1 MNKISLILTA
11 TLLLLQACG
20 YNGESRAMGT
30 LERDR
35 IQLSAPVAEQIADIH
50 VAEGDKVE
58 AGQLLLQ
65 LDSRSAAARVA
76 QRRAELAE
84 AGARLDE
91 LQQGARVEERRAARA
106 AIEAATA
113 AATEAR
119 LRYQRTRELF
129 VAKVVGQAELD
140 AAIAERDHTKAL
152 VEQANEQWLQ
162 LENGTRSEQ
171 LAQAEARVAAA
182 AAALKAEEKA
192 LDDLSLRAPLASEVD
207 ILPWK
212 RGDRVAQGTQLVALL
227 ALDKPY
233 ARVYLPQ
240 TAISKLSRGDKLEV
254 WVDGVEQ
261 PLKGT
266 VRNIR
271 SQPAFT
277 PFYALNERDRARLM
291 YLTDID
297 VEGAESLP
305 SGLALE
311 VRLP

>member
-20 YNGESRAMGT
+20 DSGESRAMGT

>member
-20 YNGESRAMGT
+20 DNGESRAMGT

-84 AGARLDE
+84 AGARFDE

>member
-20 YNGESRAMGT
+20 DSGESRAMGT

-84 AGARLDE
+84 AGARLNE

-129 VAKVVGQAELD
+129 TAKVVGQAELD

>member
-20 YNGESRAMGT
+20 DNGESRAMGT

-129 VAKVVGQAELD
+129 VAKVLGQAELD

-254 WVDGVEQ
+254 CVDGVEQ

>member
-20 YNGESRAMGT
+20 DNGESRAMGT

-192 LDDLSLRAPLASEVD
+192 LDDLSLRAPLASEVN

>member
-11 TLLLLQACG
+11 TLLLLQACVDSDK
-20 YNGESRAMGT
+20 SRAMGT

-84 AGARLDE
+84 AGARFDE

-129 VAKVVGQAELD
+129 AAKVVGQAELD

>member
-20 YNGESRAMGT
+20 DNGESRAMGT

-50 VAEGDKVE
+50 VVEGDKVE

-84 AGARLDE
+84 ASARFDE

>member
-20 YNGESRAMGT
+20 DSGESRAMGT

-58 AGQLLLQ
+58 VGQLLLQ

-84 AGARLDE
+84 AGAKLDE

>member
-20 YNGESRAMGT
+20 DSGESRAMGT

-91 LQQGARVEERRAARA
+91 LQQGARVEELRAARA

-129 VAKVVGQAELD
+129 IAKVVGQAELD

-152 VEQANEQWLQ
+152 VEQANEHWLQ

-171 LAQAEARVAAA
+171 LAQAEARVAAV

-254 WVDGVEQ
+254 WVDGVAQ

>member
-20 YNGESRAMGT
+20 DSGEGRAMGT

-129 VAKVVGQAELD
+129 AAKVVGQAELD
-140 AAIAERDHTKAL
+140 ASIAERDHTKAL

>member
-20 YNGESRAMGT
+20 DNGESRAMGT

-261 PLKGT
+261 PLNGT

>member
-20 YNGESRAMGT
+20 DNGESRAMGT

-50 VAEGDKVE
+50 VVEGDKVE

-129 VAKVVGQAELD
+129 AAKVVGQAELD
-140 AAIAERDHTKAL
+140 AAIAERDHTKPWSSRPMTLAATGKRYP
-152 VEQANEQWLQ
+152 QRTT
-162 LENGTRSEQ
+162 GPGRSQ
-171 LAQAEARVAAA
+171 SR
-182 AAALKAEEKA
+182 
-192 LDDLSLRAPLASEVD
+192 SRS
-207 ILPWK
+207 
-212 RGDRVAQGTQLVALL
+212 GGAQG
-227 ALDKPY
+227 
-233 ARVYLPQ
+233 
-240 TAISKLSRGDKLEV
+240 RG
-254 WVDGVEQ
+254 
-261 PLKGT
+261 
-266 VRNIR
+266 
-271 SQPAFT
+271 
-277 PFYALNERDRARLM
+277 
-291 YLTDID
+291 
-297 VEGAESLP
+297 ESLGRP
-305 SGLALE
+305 QSQGAAGIRGGHIALE
-311 VRLP
+311 ERRSSGSGHSTCRAFGTG

>member
-20 YNGESRAMGT
+20 DSDESRAMGT

-129 VAKVVGQAELD
+129 TAKVVGQAELD

>member
-20 YNGESRAMGT
+20 DSGESRAMGT

-50 VAEGDKVE
+50 VAEGDKVG

-84 AGARLDE
+84 AGAWLDE

-129 VAKVVGQAELD
+129 AAKVVGQAELD
-140 AAIAERDHTKAL
+140 ASIAERDHTKAL

>member
-20 YNGESRAMGT
+20 DSGESRAMGT

-84 AGARLDE
+84 AGARFDE

-254 WVDGVEQ
+254 WVDGVAQ

-297 VEGAESLP
+297 VEGAEFLP

>member
-20 YNGESRAMGT
+20 DNGESRAMGT

-84 AGARLDE
+84 AGARLNE

-129 VAKVVGQAELD
+129 AAKVVGQAELD
-140 AAIAERDHTKAL
+140 ATIAERDHTKAL

-171 LAQAEARVAAA
+171 LVQAEARVAAA

>member
-1 MNKISLILTA
+1 M
-11 TLLLLQACG
+11 
-20 YNGESRAMGT
+20 
-30 LERDR
+30 
-35 IQLSAPVAEQIADIH
+35 
-50 VAEGDKVE
+50 
-58 AGQLLLQ
+58 
-65 LDSRSAAARVA
+65 
-76 QRRAELAE
+76 
-84 AGARLDE
+84 
-91 LQQGARVEERRAARA
+91 
-106 AIEAATA
+106 
-113 AATEAR
+113 
-119 LRYQRTRELF
+119 
-129 VAKVVGQAELD
+129 
-140 AAIAERDHTKAL
+140 

-171 LAQAEARVAAA
+171 LVQAEARVAAA

>member
-20 YNGESRAMGT
+20 DNGESRAMGT

-182 AAALKAEEKA
+182 AASLKAEEKA

>member
-20 YNGESRAMGT
+20 DNGESRAMGT

-84 AGARLDE
+84 AGARLNE

-106 AIEAATA
+106 AIEAVTA

-227 ALDKPY
+227 AQDKPY

>member
-20 YNGESRAMGT
+20 DNGESRAMGT

-58 AGQLLLQ
+58 AGQLLLH

-129 VAKVVGQAELD
+129 AAKVVGQAELD

-182 AAALKAEEKA
+182 AAALKAEEQA
-192 LDDLSLRAPLASEVD
+192 VDDLSLRAPLASEVD

>member
-20 YNGESRAMGT
+20 DNGESRAMGT

-50 VAEGDKVE
+50 VAEGDMVE

-65 LDSRSAAARVA
+65 LDSRSAVARVA

-129 VAKVVGQAELD
+129 AAKVVGQAELD

>member
-1 MNKISLILTA
+1 MNKISLILTV

-20 YNGESRAMGT
+20 DSDESRAMGT

-84 AGARLDE
+84 AGARFDE

-119 LRYQRTRELF
+119 LRYQRTSELF
-129 VAKVVGQAELD
+129 AAKVVGQAELD

-192 LDDLSLRAPLASEVD
+192 LDDLSLRAPQASEVD

>member
-20 YNGESRAMGT
+20 DNGESRAMGT

-84 AGARLDE
+84 AGARLNE

>member
-20 YNGESRAMGT
+20 DNGESRAMGT

-129 VAKVVGQAELD
+129 TAKVVGQAELD

>member
-20 YNGESRAMGT
+20 DNGESRAMGT

-50 VAEGDKVE
+50 VVEGDKVE

-84 AGARLDE
+84 ASARFDE

-212 RGDRVAQGTQLVALL
+212 RGDRVAQGIQLVALL

-266 VRNIR
+266 VRSIR

>member
-20 YNGESRAMGT
+20 DSGESRAMGT

-129 VAKVVGQAELD
+129 TAKVVGQAEL
-140 AAIAERDHTKAL
+140 AL
-152 VEQANEQWLQ
+152 
-162 LENGTRSEQ
+162 
-171 LAQAEARVAAA
+171 
-182 AAALKAEEKA
+182 
-192 LDDLSLRAPLASEVD
+192 
-207 ILPWK
+207 
-212 RGDRVAQGTQLVALL
+212 
-227 ALDKPY
+227 
-233 ARVYLPQ
+233 
-240 TAISKLSRGDKLEV
+240 
-254 WVDGVEQ
+254 
-261 PLKGT
+261 
-266 VRNIR
+266 
-271 SQPAFT
+271 
-277 PFYALNERDRARLM
+277 RL
-291 YLTDID
+291 T
-297 VEGAESLP
+297 
-305 SGLALE
+305 
-311 VRLP
+311 

>member
-20 YNGESRAMGT
+20 DNGESRAMGT

>member
-20 YNGESRAMGT
+20 DSGESRAMGT

-129 VAKVVGQAELD
+129 TAKVVGQAELD

-254 WVDGVEQ
+254 WVDRVEQ

>member
-20 YNGESRAMGT
+20 DNGESRAMGT

-84 AGARLDE
+84 VGARLDE

-129 VAKVVGQAELD
+129 AAKVVGQAELD

-212 RGDRVAQGTQLVALL
+212 SGDRVAQGTQLVALL

-271 SQPAFT
+271 SPPAFT

>member
-20 YNGESRAMGT
+20 DNGESRAMGT

-129 VAKVVGQAELD
+129 TAKVVGQAELD

-212 RGDRVAQGTQLVALL
+212 RGDRVAQGTQLVALI

>member
-20 YNGESRAMGT
+20 DNGESRAMGT

-50 VAEGDKVE
+50 VVEGDKVE

-84 AGARLDE
+84 ASARFDE

-129 VAKVVGQAELD
+129 VAKVLGQAELD

-212 RGDRVAQGTQLVALL
+212 RGDRVAQGIQLVALL

-261 PLKGT
+261 PLKGS
-266 VRNIR
+266 VRSIR

>member
-20 YNGESRAMGT
+20 DNGESRAMGT

-291 YLTDID
+291 YLMDID

>member
-20 YNGESRAMGT
+20 DSGESRAMGT

-129 VAKVVGQAELD
+129 TAKVVGQAELD

>member
-20 YNGESRAMGT
+20 DSGESRAMGT

-254 WVDGVEQ
+254 WVDGVAQ

>member
-20 YNGESRAMGT
+20 DNGESRAMGT

-50 VAEGDKVE
+50 VVEGDKVE

-84 AGARLDE
+84 AGARFDE

>member
-1 MNKISLILTA
+1 MNKISLILTV

-20 YNGESRAMGT
+20 DSDESRAMGT

-84 AGARLDE
+84 AGARFDE

-129 VAKVVGQAELD
+129 AAKVVGQAELD
-140 AAIAERDHTKAL
+140 ATIAERDHTKAL

>member
-20 YNGESRAMGT
+20 DNGESRAMGT

-84 AGARLDE
+84 AGARFDE

-129 VAKVVGQAELD
+129 AAKVVGQAELD

-254 WVDGVEQ
+254 WVDGVAQ

>member
-20 YNGESRAMGT
+20 DNGESRAMGT

-129 VAKVVGQAELD
+129 TAKVVGQAELD

-311 VRLP
+311 ARLP

>member
-20 YNGESRAMGT
+20 DSGESRAMGT

-76 QRRAELAE
+76 QRSAELAE

-129 VAKVVGQAELD
+129 AAKVVGQAELD

-254 WVDGVEQ
+254 WVDGGEQ

>member
-20 YNGESRAMGT
+20 DNGESRAMGT

-84 AGARLDE
+84 AGARFDE

-119 LRYQRTRELF
+119 LRYQRTSELF
-129 VAKVVGQAELD
+129 TAKVVGQAELD

-192 LDDLSLRAPLASEVD
+192 LDDLSLRAPQASEVD